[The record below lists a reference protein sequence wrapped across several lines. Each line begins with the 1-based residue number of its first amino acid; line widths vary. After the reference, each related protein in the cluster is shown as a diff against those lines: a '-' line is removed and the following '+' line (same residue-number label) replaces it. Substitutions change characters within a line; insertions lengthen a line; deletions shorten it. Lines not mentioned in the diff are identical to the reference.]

1 MPFGSDLSGPKPAPC
16 EALSWARELAG
27 LAAAIVINCTKWRR
41 LIIGVAGPKGFS
53 DCAFEH
59 IAFRAARHQGMSTGT
74 SYLMCSRYA
83 IITLMRKR
91 TKIIA
96 TLGPST
102 DDPEILREM
111 MDAGLNLARF
121 NFSHGDQ
128 EQQKTRL
135 LRLRD
140 VARKNNRVI
149 GVIGDLQGP
158 KIRIR
163 RFENSSVKLRA
174 GDSFFID
181 SSLGECDGNEMGVG
195 VAYQDLHN
203 DVRKGDVLLL
213 NDGQMTIKVD
223 RVEDTRIHTTVVIG
237 GILSDHKG
245 INREGGGLSAPA
257 LTDKDRSDI
266 KFAAEMEMDFI
277 AVSFVRSADDINEAR
292 SLLAEAGGKGA
303 IIAKIERTEAL
314 DCIDS
319 IIDASDAI
327 MVARGDLG
335 VEMGYAELTGMQKK
349 IIRRTRRKNKV
360 VITAT
365 QMMESMIN
373 SPIPTRAEVSD
384 VANAVMDGTD
394 AVMLSAETAVGNYP
408 VEVISAMSKVCVGA
422 EKHTLTRGRTSH
434 RLDDKFQEVDEAIAM
449 AVMYTANHLKVR
461 AIIALTESGSTT
473 LWMSR
478 IRSDI
483 PIYALTPHEQTS
495 RRVTLYRGVY
505 PVSFRIEHTDARQLY
520 RDVFSTLL
528 SGGLVEEGDL
538 LIFTKGDLSGVSGST
553 NSMQIV
559 EVNASI

>member
-1 MPFGSDLSGPKPAPC
+1 
-16 EALSWARELAG
+16 
-27 LAAAIVINCTKWRR
+27 
-41 LIIGVAGPKGFS
+41 
-53 DCAFEH
+53 
-59 IAFRAARHQGMSTGT
+59 
-74 SYLMCSRYA
+74 
-83 IITLMRKR
+83 MRKR
-91 TKIIA
+91 TKIVA

-102 DDPEILREM
+102 DDPETLRAM
-111 MDAGLNLARF
+111 MDAGLNLARL

-128 EQQKTRL
+128 AQQRKRLTL
-135 LRLRD
+135 LRE
-140 VARKNNRVI
+140 VAKENGRII

-158 KIRIR
+158 KIRVR
-163 RFENSSVKLRA
+163 RFENSSVKLRI

-181 SSLGECDGNEMGVG
+181 SSLGEREGNESGVG
-195 VAYQDLHN
+195 VAYENLHK
-203 DVRKGDVLLL
+203 DVKAGDVLLL
-213 NDGQMTIKVD
+213 NDGQMTLKVD
-223 RVEDTRIHTTVVIG
+223 RVEGTRIHTTVVVG

-266 KFAAEMEMDFI
+266 KFAAEMGMDYI

-292 SLLAEAGGKGA
+292 RLLKAAGGTGL

-314 DCIDS
+314 ACIDS
-319 IIDASDAI
+319 IIDATDAI

-335 VEMGYAELTGMQKK
+335 VEMGYAELTGMQKS
-349 IIRRTRRKNKV
+349 IIRRTRHKTKV

-384 VANAVMDGTD
+384 VANAVMDGSD

-408 VEVISAMSKVCVGA
+408 VEVVAAMSNVCVGA
-422 EKHTLTRGRTSH
+422 EKHSLTIGRTTH
-434 RLDDKFQEVDEAIAM
+434 RLDDKFEKVDEAIAM
-449 AVMYTANHLKVR
+449 AVMYTANHLKVK

-483 PIYALTPHEQTS
+483 PIYAFTPHEETS

-505 PVSFRIEHTDARQLY
+505 PVLFRPGHSEIRELY
-520 RDVFSTLL
+520 RDIFATLL
-528 SGGLVEEGDL
+528 SKNIVDEGDL
-538 LIFTKGDLSGVSGST
+538 VIFTKGDLSGVSGST

-559 EVNASI
+559 EVSSSV